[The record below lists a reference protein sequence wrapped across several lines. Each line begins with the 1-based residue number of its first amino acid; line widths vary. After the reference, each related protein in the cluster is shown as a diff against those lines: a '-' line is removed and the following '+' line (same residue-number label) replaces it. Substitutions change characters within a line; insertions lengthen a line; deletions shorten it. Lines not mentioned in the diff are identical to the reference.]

1 MVVPL
6 VFLTILNLF
15 LGQNG
20 GWFLLRSFESLFQP
34 ALNGNGD
41 FQGPVFFLRL
51 PFDHHGPV
59 SELSQSNLYTL
70 CCTGPF
76 NWGEAHC
83 AGEKVKQ
90 TNRTISKE
98 VS

>member
-1 MVVPL
+1 MPVRGRALFKVQCHAL
-6 VFLTILNLF
+6 LSVLTCDRLM
-15 LGQNG
+15 
-20 GWFLLRSFESLFQP
+20 LRFMMRIGAYLCST
-34 ALNGNGD
+34 
-41 FQGPVFFLRL
+41 VFFLRL